1 MAKPV
6 IAGKSELV
14 ELPRIEDR
22 ATFIY
27 LEHAKI
33 NRIDSAVT
41 VTDAKGVIRI
51 PAAIVGVLL
60 LGPGTDISHRAVE
73 LLGDTGTALIWVG
86 ERGVRYYAHGRAL
99 ARSTRFLMRQAE
111 LVTNERCR
119 LRVARKMYQMR
130 FPDEDVSKLTMQQL
144 RSHEGAR
151 VRRRYRELAK
161 EYNVNWDKRDYNPD
175 NFNASDP
182 INQALS
188 AAHVALYGL
197 VHSVIAALGLSP
209 GLGFV
214 HTGHDRSF
222 VYDIAD
228 LYKAEVTVPIAFA
241 VAAKVENWQDIGRIT
256 RLKTRDVFV
265 DGKLLK
271 RMIKDLQQLLEIS
284 TDEQIEADTLSLW
297 DDKEKLVPYGV
308 NYSED

>member
-6 IAGKSELV
+6 IAGKSGLT

-27 LEHAKI
+27 IEHAKI
-33 NRIDSAVT
+33 NRVDSAVT
-41 VTDAKGVIRI
+41 VADAMGVVRL

-73 LLGDTGTALIWVG
+73 LLGDTGTAIIWVG

-111 LVTNERCR
+111 LVTNERSR
-119 LRVARKMYQMR
+119 LKVAREMYKMR
-130 FPDEDVSKLTMQQL
+130 FPGEDVSKMTMQQL

-151 VRRRYRELAK
+151 VRRRYRELSK
-161 EYNVNWDKRDYNPD
+161 EYNVPWDKRVYNPD
-175 NFNASDP
+175 DFAGSDP

-214 HTGHDRSF
+214 HTGHERSF

-228 LYKAEVTVPIAFA
+228 LYKAEVTVPIAFS
-241 VAAKVENWQDIGRIT
+241 VAAEIEEGQDVGKIT
-256 RLKTRDVFV
+256 RLRTRDAFV

-271 RMIKDLQQLLEIS
+271 RIVKDLQALLEIP
-284 TDEQIEADTLSLW
+284 ENNQIEAETLSLW
-297 DDKEKLVPYGV
+297 DDKTR
-308 NYSED
+308 

>member
-1 MAKPV
+1 M
-6 IAGKSELV
+6 
-14 ELPRIEDR
+14 
-22 ATFIY
+22 
-27 LEHAKI
+27 
-33 NRIDSAVT
+33 
-41 VTDAKGVIRI
+41 
-51 PAAIVGVLL
+51 
-60 LGPGTDISHRAVE
+60 
-73 LLGDTGTALIWVG
+73 
-86 ERGVRYYAHGRAL
+86 
-99 ARSTRFLMRQAE
+99 
-111 LVTNERCR
+111 
-119 LRVARKMYQMR
+119 
-130 FPDEDVSKLTMQQL
+130 
-144 RSHEGAR
+144 
-151 VRRRYRELAK
+151 
-161 EYNVNWDKRDYNPD
+161 NWAKRDYNPD

-182 INQALS
+182 INKALS

-256 RLKTRDVFV
+256 RLKTRDAFV

-271 RMIKDLQQLLEIS
+271 RMLKDLQQLLEIS
-284 TDEQIEADTLSLW
+284 ADEQIEADTLSLW

>member
-161 EYNVNWDKRDYNPD
+161 EYNVNWAKRDYNPD

-214 HTGHDRSF
+214 HNGHDRSF

-256 RLKTRDVFV
+256 RLKTRDAFV

-308 NYSED
+308 NYSGD

>member
-6 IAGKSELV
+6 IAGKSDII
-14 ELPRIEDR
+14 ELPRMEDR

-41 VTDAKGVIRI
+41 VTDAKGMIRI

-73 LLGDTGTALIWVG
+73 LLGDTGTALVWVG

-99 ARSTRFLMRQAE
+99 ARSTRLLMRQAE
-111 LVTNERCR
+111 LVTNERSR
-119 LRVARKMYQMR
+119 LRVARRMYQMR
-130 FPDEDVSKLTMQQL
+130 FPGEDVSKFTMQQL

-151 VRRRYRELAK
+151 VRRRYRELAR
-161 EYNVNWDKRDYNPD
+161 EYDVEWDKRVYDPD
-175 NFNASDP
+175 DFSSSDP

-197 VHSVIAALGLSP
+197 VHSVVAALGLSP

-256 RLKTRDVFV
+256 RLKTRDAFV

-271 RMIKDLQQLLEIS
+271 RMVKDLQQLLEIP
-284 TDEQIEADTLSLW
+284 DEYQIEADTLSLW

-308 NYSED
+308 NYSEG